1 MLGLDC
7 CGAKDRSMPNFTI
20 HIRHGIHS
28 SDHNMDLPDARAA
41 HQEATMIL
49 GDLARDVAAQLNETP
64 EWRMYVSDESGKSL
78 FRLRLLTESLE

>member
-1 MLGLDC
+1 
-7 CGAKDRSMPNFTI
+7 MPNFTF

-49 GDLARDVAAQLNETP
+49 GDMARDVAAQLNETP

-78 FRLRLLTESLE
+78 FGSGCSRNISNKRYWLVLPP